1 MNSILSSTLYN
12 NYNNYSSPI
21 PDNFD
26 WKLYAAI
33 VKDPTINSS
42 SSAYKHYKHKCTVNS
57 HNYRLYW
64 RTYYKI
70 PNNFVEES
78 YKKYLNFS
86 SIKFQFNNFE
96 DLYKFYITKGIEMYP
111 LNDQYSRIH
120 FEIPDDFDAKIYITV
135 YPEAKKENDNQI
147 YHFYHYNKESFPL
160 NAYYYRLKYNIP
172 DDFDISVYNQRYNFN
187 YNESNAYQFFK
198 NIGKVSYPLDSKYYA
213 IKYNI
218 PDDFDIQVYNQ
229 RYNFNYNI
237 TNAYQFYKNIGQYSY
252 PLDLEYYN
260 LKNKT
265 VFNRKYKNN
274 IPNGNHFFDNQ
285 HHNTK
290 IYTDNFN
297 ESNITILNSNDLD
310 GNDWNDIN
318 LYGNNLASNNLA
330 SNNSDDNI
338 LTSNNLDGNILT
350 SNNLDGNNLDSNLHD
365 KNVRAILKIP
375 QDFYYENYNLR
386 YELNLNEIESYK
398 YFNKNGKKH
407 SLDEAYYRILY
418 NSPSELTYKYL
429 DSYKKLYPNTIKNN
443 ASIQDV
449 FIYYHETIQKLKKE
463 YLDSKEFK
471 NNMEKYYHIFELID
485 PEVIFKENVFFYD
498 FINSNIKL
506 IDIYN
511 LYLDYPDS
519 EIGIKFIQ
527 NYEYLKNFENYI
539 CNEESRRFYFCI
551 KDFINEYFNK
561 PNLLINQKSYFST
574 TKTIQKT
581 RTIKKQK
588 IKEENDNN
596 IAKIIPN
603 LSRSVN
609 LVDKI
614 ENNTDI
620 IKFIDIMK
628 KSSNPV
634 YVEYDETEYYIEDET
649 TFMDIK
655 VPLYTTFYYNI
666 ENENKVYSYLDLYRK
681 IQQSN
686 SFYKLFIQKSQ
697 IINSFYNLN
706 TSNNNDKY
714 CVVVFLNDD
723 YIHNYLSILNNLNYL
738 GVISNLYL
746 IVNDNVKNSEK
757 FIYYT
762 NLIQNKNI
770 KVNLI
775 SISNNFTFNDYN
787 NLLFDET
794 FWEKFN
800 SEFIILFSTLTF
812 INSNFLNNNII
823 ISNNFYVSNQLYN
836 NYNMINT
843 LFSIRSKKCILK
855 LIDEQS
861 NENELDLDYI
871 PDDSS
876 AYKLLNINKQFEKYK
891 FIDYINQEIPI
902 VYLEKMEKLFN
913 YLDLEYNIMNILQF
927 LR

>member
-1 MNSILSSTLYN
+1 MNNILSSTIYHKSEN
-12 NYNNYSSPI
+12 FTSYT

-26 WKLYAAI
+26 WKLYASI

-42 SSAYKHYKHKCTVNS
+42 STAYKHYKHKCIINS
-57 HNYRLYW
+57 HTYRLYW
-64 RTYYKI
+64 RSYYKI

-78 YKKYLNFS
+78 YKKYLNFNS
-86 SIKFQFNNFE
+86 VKFQFNNFE
-96 DLYKFYITKGIEMYP
+96 DLYKFYVTKGIQFYP
-111 LNDQYSRIH
+111 LNDKYSRIH
-120 FEIPDDFDAKIYITV
+120 FEIPDDFDPKIYIIL
-135 YPEAKKENDNQI
+135 YPEAKRDNDNQI
-147 YHFYHYNKESFPL
+147 YHFYHYNNESYPL
-160 NAYYYRLKYNIP
+160 NSHYYRLRYDIP
-172 DDFDISVYNQRYNFN
+172 EDFDITVYNKRYNFN
-187 YNESNAYQFFK
+187 YNMENAYQFFK
-198 NIGKVSYPLDSKYYA
+198 NVGKNSYPLDDIYYRLKYD
-213 IKYNI
+213 I
-218 PDDFDIQVYNQ
+218 PEDLDIQIYNK

-237 TNAYQFYKNIGQYSY
+237 TNGYQFYKNIGQYSY
-252 PLDLEYYN
+252 PLDDIYFRFKFDIPNEFDLDLFKKKYN
-260 LKNKT
+260 LDLSSIETYIFYDKNIRCRNLEPDNVYEIEENIHKNDST
-265 VFNRKYKNN
+265 IDSNFDFNIDSN
-274 IPNGNHFFDNQ
+274 IDSN
-285 HHNTK
+285 
-290 IYTDNFN
+290 I
-297 ESNITILNSNDLD
+297 ESNIESKIESN
-310 GNDWNDIN
+310 IE
-318 LYGNNLASNNLA
+318 S
-330 SNNSDDNI
+330 NI
-338 LTSNNLDGNILT
+338 LTNIDFKIESNIDSILNENDIRKILNI
-350 SNNLDGNNLDSNLHD
+350 
-365 KNVRAILKIP
+365 P
-375 QDFYYENYNLR
+375 EDFNYGTYNLR
-386 YELNLNEIESYK
+386 YKLNLNEIESYK
-398 YFNKNGKKH
+398 YFNKNGKKY
-407 SLDEAYYRILY
+407 SLDEAYYRIHY
-418 NSPSELTYKYL
+418 NIPTELTSKYL
-429 DSYKKLYPNTIKNN
+429 DSYKKLYPDTIKNN
-443 ASIQDV
+443 DSIQDV
-449 FIYYHETIQKLKKE
+449 FKYYHDIIQKLKKE
-463 YLDSKEFK
+463 DLDSKEFK
-471 NNMEKYYHIFELID
+471 YNTEKYYHIFELID

-498 FINSNIKL
+498 FINSKIKI

-609 LVDKI
+609 LVDKF
-614 ENNTDI
+614 ENKTDI

-655 VPLYTTFYYNI
+655 IPLYTTFYYNI

-812 INSNFLNNNII
+812 INSNFLKNNIN

-855 LIDEQS
+855 LLEDQS
-861 NENELDLDYI
+861 NELDLDYI

-913 YLDLEYNIMNILQF
+913 YLDLEYNIMNIL
-927 LR
+927 

>member
-42 SSAYKHYKHKCTVNS
+42 SSAYNHYKHKCTVNS

-120 FEIPDDFDAKIYITV
+120 FEIPHDFDAKIYITV

-160 NAYYYRLKYNIP
+160 NAYYYRLKYDIP
-172 DDFDISVYNQRYNFN
+172 DDFDISVYNERYNFN

-198 NIGKVSYPLDSKYYA
+198 NIGKVSYPLDSKYYS

-218 PDDFDIQVYNQ
+218 PDDFDIQIYNK
-229 RYNFNYNI
+229 RYNFNYNES
-237 TNAYQFYKNIGQYSY
+237 NAYQFFKNIGQYSY
-252 PLDLEYYN
+252 PLDLVYYN
-260 LKNKT
+260 LKNKSD
-265 VFNRKYKNN
+265 FNREYKNN
-274 IPNGNHFFDNQ
+274 ISNGIHFFDNQ

-290 IYTDNFN
+290 IINTDNFN
-297 ESNITILNSNDLD
+297 DSNITILD
-310 GNDWNDIN
+310 
-318 LYGNNLASNNLA
+318 GNNLASNNLA
-330 SNNSDDNI
+330 SNNLDDNN
-338 LTSNNLDGNILT
+338 LASNSLD
-350 SNNLDGNNLDSNLHD
+350 DNNLDSNLHEND
-365 KNVRAILKIP
+365 VRTILKIP
-375 QDFYYENYNLR
+375 QDFNYENYNLR
-386 YELNLNEIESYK
+386 YQLNLNEIQSYK
-398 YFNKNGKKH
+398 YFKAHGKKD
-407 SLDEAYYRILY
+407 SLDEAYYRIQY
-418 NSPSELTYKYL
+418 NIPSELTCKYL
-429 DSYKKLYPNTIKNN
+429 DPYKKLYPNTIKNN

-449 FIYYHETIQKLKKE
+449 FKYYHESIKKLKKE
-463 YLDSKEFK
+463 DLDSKEFK
-471 NNMEKYYHIFELID
+471 NNIEKYSHIFELID

-498 FINSNIKL
+498 FIKSNIKL

-511 LYLDYPDS
+511 LYLDYPNS
-519 EIGIKFIQ
+519 EIGIKFIH
-527 NYEYLKNFENYI
+527 NYEYLENYKEYI
-539 CNEESRRFYFCI
+539 CNEESKRFYFYI

-574 TKTIQKT
+574 TRTIQKS

-596 IAKIIPN
+596 KPIIPN
-603 LSRSVN
+603 LSKHIN
-609 LVDKI
+609 ILNKI
-614 ENNTDI
+614 ENKAEIIQLMDI
-620 IKFIDIMK
+620 IQ
-628 KSSNPV
+628 KSSTPV
-634 YVEYDETEYYIEDET
+634 YVEYDETEYYYEDET
-649 TFMDIK
+649 IFMDIK
-655 VPLYTTFYYNI
+655 IPLYTTFYYNL

-697 IINSFYNLN
+697 IINSF
-706 TSNNNDKY
+706 SNFNPSNDNDKY
-714 CVVVFLNDD
+714 CIVVFLNDD
-723 YIHNYLSILNNLNYL
+723 YIHNYLSILNNLNYS
-738 GVISNLYL
+738 GVTTNLYL
-746 IVNDNVKNSEK
+746 LVNDNVKNSK
-757 FIYYT
+757 NFIYYT
-762 NLIQNKNI
+762 NLIQNKNV

-775 SISNNFTFNDYN
+775 SIPNNFTFNDYN
-787 NLLFDET
+787 NLLFDKT

-812 INSNFLNNNII
+812 INYNFFYNNTY

-836 NYNMINT
+836 NCNMINS

-855 LIDEQS
+855 LIEDKP
-861 NENELDLDYI
+861 NENELDLDCI
-871 PDDSS
+871 EDNS

-891 FIDYINQEIPI
+891 FINYINQGISI
-902 VYLEKMEKLFN
+902 SYLEKMENFLN
-913 YLDLEYNIMNILQF
+913 YLDLEYNIMDIL
-927 LR
+927 